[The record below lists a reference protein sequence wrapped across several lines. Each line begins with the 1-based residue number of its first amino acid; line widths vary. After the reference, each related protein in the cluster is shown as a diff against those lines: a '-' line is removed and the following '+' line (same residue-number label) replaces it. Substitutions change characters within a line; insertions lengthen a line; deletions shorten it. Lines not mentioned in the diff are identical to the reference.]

1 MLRSLVIASWGVMGV
16 AAFILRAILALTP
29 IALEPIQNGSLASW
43 QWVLLG
49 GWVVFSVYAEGY
61 RGFHRSFSPRVVERA
76 MELGDN
82 PRWFRVLFAAPYCM
96 GLFHAPRRVLIR
108 SWVLFFAIIGIVIFV
123 RELAQPWRGIIDAGV
138 VVGLGAGL
146 LSMLLL
152 FARAIA
158 DKASGYDDAR
168 AESLSQ

>member
-1 MLRSLVIASWGVMGV
+1 MLRSLLIASWGVMGV
-16 AAFILRAILALTP
+16 AVFILRALVELTP
-29 IALEPIQNGSLASW
+29 IALEPIGDGSLTSW

-49 GWVVFSVYAEGY
+49 AWVLFNAYAEGY
-61 RGFHRSFSPRVVERA
+61 RGFHRRFSPRVVERA

-82 PRWFRVLFAAPYCM
+82 PGWFRALFAAPYCM
-96 GLFHAPRRVLIR
+96 GLFRAPRRVLIT
-108 SWVLFFAIIGIVIFV
+108 SWVLLFAIIGVVIFV
-123 RELAQPWRGIIDAGV
+123 RQLPQPWRGIIDAGV

-158 DKASGYDDAR
+158 NKGSGYGKAR
-168 AESLSQ
+168 AESLS

>member
-1 MLRSLVIASWGVMGV
+1 MGV
-16 AAFILRAILALTP
+16 AAFILRALVSLTP
-29 IALEPIQNGSLASW
+29 IALEPIQNGSLTTW

-49 GWVVFSVYAEGY
+49 GWVVFNLYAEGY
-61 RGFHRSFSPRVVERA
+61 RGFHRRFSPRVVARA

-96 GLFHAPRRVLIR
+96 GLFRAPRRVLIT
-108 SWVLFFAIIGIVIFV
+108 SWVLLFAIMGVVVFV
-123 RELAQPWRGIIDAGV
+123 RQIAQPWRGIIDAGV

-146 LSMLLL
+146 LSMLFL

-158 DKASGYDDAR
+158 DNGSGYDNAR
-168 AESLSQ
+168 AESLS

>member
-1 MLRSLVIASWGVMGV
+1 MGV
-16 AAFILRAILALTP
+16 AAFILRALVSLTP
-29 IALEPIQNGSLASW
+29 IALEPMQNGSLTTW

-49 GWVVFSVYAEGY
+49 GWVMFNLYAEGY
-61 RGFHRSFSPRVVERA
+61 RGFHRRFSPRVVARA

-96 GLFHAPRRVLIR
+96 GLFRAPRRVLIT
-108 SWVLFFAIIGIVIFV
+108 SWVLLFVIMGVVVFV
-123 RELAQPWRGIIDAGV
+123 RQLAQPWRGIIDAGV

-146 LSMLLL
+146 LSMLFL

-158 DKASGYDDAR
+158 DKASGYDNAR
-168 AESLSQ
+168 AESLS